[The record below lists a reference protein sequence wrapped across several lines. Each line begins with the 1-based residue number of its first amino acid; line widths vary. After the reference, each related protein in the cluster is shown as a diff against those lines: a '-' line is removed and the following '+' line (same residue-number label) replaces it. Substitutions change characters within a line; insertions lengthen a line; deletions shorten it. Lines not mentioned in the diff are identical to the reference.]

1 MLKNFKL
8 GDKVRWVDQPWSGIV
23 KEITGSRA
31 HVLLYDGF
39 TEWVQIN
46 KLTRDDDLEISF
58 DEAPK
63 LEKNKEQH
71 IELRQIRSEEID
83 LHIENLFVH
92 WKSIPT
98 STILERQ
105 IQAFNEEF
113 QACLRKKIDELIVI
127 HGKGSGVLKRNI
139 HEILS
144 SRSNISI
151 EKMNHGKYKQAAI
164 KIFFHRPL

>member
-1 MLKNFKL
+1 MLKNFKP

-23 KEITGSRA
+23 QEISGARA
-31 HVLLYDGF
+31 HVLLSDGF
-39 TEWVQIN
+39 TEWTPLCQLIPKN
-46 KLTRDDDLEISF
+46 DLDISF
-58 DEAPK
+58 EEAPNQ
-63 LEKNKEQH
+63 EKNETRH
-71 IELRQIRSEEID
+71 IEVRPIRSEEID

-98 STILERQ
+98 PTILERQ

-139 HEILS
+139 QEILS

-151 EKMNHGKYKQAAI
+151 EEMNHGKYKQAAI
-164 KIFFHRPL
+164 KIFFHRHL

>member
-1 MLKNFKL
+1 MLKNFKP

-23 KEITGSRA
+23 QEISGARA
-31 HVLLYDGF
+31 HVLLGDGF

-46 KLTRDDDLEISF
+46 KLIRDGELDISF
-58 DEAPK
+58 DEAHT

-71 IELRQIRSEEID
+71 LELRPIKSEEID

-92 WKSIPT
+92 WRSIPA

-113 QACLRKKIDELIVI
+113 QTCLHKKIDELIVI

-139 HEILS
+139 KEILS
-144 SRSNISI
+144 SRTNISI
-151 EKMNHGKYKQAAI
+151 EEMNHGKYKQAAI
-164 KIFFHRPL
+164 KIFFHSPL